1 MGQYAIISIPFFII
15 SLRLSLNSV
24 FFLFVQYID
33 DMVRVQ
39 VCVCVNV
46 KLYMRLCGLWGQ
58 RKKERTKK
66 CVHAVCAVQW
76 NVPAIKRCEQERERI
91 GDLGARVCVCVYV
104 CLKSECVCVCACVFF
119 SSFVHFFQFV
129 QESVLLL
136 LLLFTVGCF
145 LPQSLCI
152 STVLWQN
159 YREYVV
165 FVPCND
171 ILRCVLQ
178 FTVCIARR
186 CCVVSCNSYYVV
198 LSSQYPSLCLARH
211 IPFQFLCVVHS
222 SFELH
227 YSAVFISYF
236 IFIFIWLFCC
246 SFLIWFDMTDF

>member
-1 MGQYAIISIPFFII
+1 MGQYAIVSIPFFII
-15 SLRLSLNSV
+15 SLLFSLNS
-24 FFLFVQYID
+24 FFICEIHW
-33 DMVRVQ
+33 RHGACAS
-39 VCVCVNV
+39 VCVCKCEIVR
-46 KLYMRLCGLWGQ
+46 LYGLCMGQ

-91 GDLGARVCVCVYV
+91 GDLGACVCIPEVWT
-104 CLKSECVCVCACVFF
+104 CMSECVCVRVCFF
-119 SSFVHFFQFV
+119 FVHFFQFV

-145 LPQSLCI
+145 LLQSLCI

-178 FTVCIARR
+178 FTVCTRVD
-186 CCVVSCNSYYVV
+186 VV
-198 LSSQYPSLCLARH
+198 
-211 IPFQFLCVVHS
+211 
-222 SFELH
+222 
-227 YSAVFISYF
+227 
-236 IFIFIWLFCC
+236 
-246 SFLIWFDMTDF
+246 